1 MGYTKQAKLLGD
13 QRVFSLT
20 PEVKK
25 YTLRDVGFVESKGGK
40 FVLERPL
47 DPQVDFAV
55 SLKLKV
61 TISADLKT
69 FKMVTTNGNGLREIN
84 LFKKNDPQILEQL
97 KFSLQELQDR
107 QIIRL
112 N

>member
-1 MGYTKQAKLLGD
+1 MGYAKQAKLLGD
-13 QRVFSLT
+13 QRVFSLA
-20 PEVKK
+20 PEIKK
-25 YTLRDVGFVESKGGK
+25 YTLRDIGFVESKGGK

-47 DPQVDFAV
+47 DPRADFAA

-69 FKMVTTNGNGLREIN
+69 FKMLATNGNGLRELN
-84 LFKKNDPQILEQL
+84 LFKKNDPQVLEQL
-97 KFSLQELQDR
+97 EFSLRELQDR
-107 QIIRL
+107 QVIRL